1 MTGIDSNIT
10 FENGKIAKCVL
21 KIAGGKTFTVTLG
34 NRGYEVIEGGNVTAS
49 SAASPAANA
58 LGSTLGSTPGST
70 PGSTLGSTPGSA
82 SANAPP
88 QQKNEY
94 NTQEDLI
101 KTLGSYGYTSQ

>member
-34 NRGYEVIEGGNVTAS
+34 NRGYEVVEGGNVTAS
-49 SAASPAANA
+49 SAASP
-58 LGSTLGSTPGST
+58 STPPGST
-70 PGSTLGSTPGSA
+70 PPAATPGSAPDSA

-94 NTQEDLI
+94 NTQKDLI
-101 KTLGSYGYTSQ
+101 EKLGPHGYKSLV

>member
-49 SAASPAANA
+49 SAASPSTPAAA
-58 LGSTLGSTPGST
+58 TPGST
-70 PGSTLGSTPGSA
+70 PAATPGSA
-82 SANAPP
+82 PGSASTSAPS

-94 NTQEDLI
+94 NTQKDLI
-101 KTLGSYGYTSQ
+101 EKLGPHGYKSLV

>member
-49 SAASPAANA
+49 SAASP
-58 LGSTLGSTPGST
+58 STPATPGST
-70 PGSTLGSTPGSA
+70 PAATPGSA
-82 SANAPP
+82 PGSASTSAPS

-94 NTQEDLI
+94 NTQKDLI
-101 KTLGSYGYTSQ
+101 EKLGPHGYKSLV

>member
-49 SAASPAANA
+49 SAASP
-58 LGSTLGSTPGST
+58 STPAST
-70 PGSTLGSTPGSA
+70 PASANPGSAPGSAPGSTPGSA

>member
-34 NRGYEVIEGGNVTAS
+34 NRGYEVVEGGNVTAS
-49 SAASPAANA
+49 SAASP
-58 LGSTLGSTPGST
+58 STPPGST
-70 PGSTLGSTPGSA
+70 PPAATPGSA
-82 SANAPP
+82 PGSASTSAPS

-94 NTQEDLI
+94 NTQKDLI
-101 KTLGSYGYTSQ
+101 EKLGPHGYKSLVK